1 MFIICAKIHFGC
13 YHRIAVRK
21 WSDKAIGVEKV
32 GKLCNVE
39 IGDYLL
45 SCNNFWW
52 LRFLYGQEE
61 FKLCRQLVFWIK
73 AIREVD
79 SADPAIGVDL
89 NA

>member
-45 SCNNFWW
+45 SCNNF
-52 LRFLYGQEE
+52 
-61 FKLCRQLVFWIK
+61 
-73 AIREVD
+73 
-79 SADPAIGVDL
+79 
-89 NA
+89 